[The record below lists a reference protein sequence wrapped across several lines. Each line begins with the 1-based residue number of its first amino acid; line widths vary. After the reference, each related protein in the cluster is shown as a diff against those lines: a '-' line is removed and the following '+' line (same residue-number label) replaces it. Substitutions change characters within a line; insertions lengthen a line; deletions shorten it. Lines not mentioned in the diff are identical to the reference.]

1 VSPEWVIFG
10 FGLAE
15 KASDGW
21 AGFRIKTGG
30 FVILLPSF
38 FEKVSESTNL

>member
-1 VSPEWVIFG
+1 MFG

-15 KASDGW
+15 KVSGGC
-21 AGFRIKTGG
+21 AGLIKTGG
-30 FVILLPSF
+30 FVILLSSF